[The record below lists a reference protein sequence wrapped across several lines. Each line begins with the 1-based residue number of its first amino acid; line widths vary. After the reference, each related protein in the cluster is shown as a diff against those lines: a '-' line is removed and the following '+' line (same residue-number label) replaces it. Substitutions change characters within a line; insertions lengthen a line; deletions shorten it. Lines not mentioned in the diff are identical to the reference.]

1 MSWYESNVNKKTV
14 KTMENTKHLKA
25 NEGVKKLKGLVEAI
39 NVCLFS
45 TFLKKNDGAT
55 CRPMSAQEV
64 DSEGN
69 VWFFS
74 GIDSDKNREIK
85 QDNLVQLV
93 FSHPGKSSYMI
104 VNGVAEISTDPKRIE
119 ELWTPVAKIWFKEGK
134 DDSNISLIKVNTKS
148 AYYWDTD
155 VNKMIN
161 FFKFIAS
168 VATGSNLV
176 TGVQG
181 SIKV

>member
-1 MSWYESNVNKKTV
+1 
-14 KTMENTKHLKA
+14 MENTKNLKA
-25 NEGVKKLKGLVEAI
+25 NEGVEKLKELVEAI
-39 NVCLFS
+39 NICLFS

-64 DSEGN
+64 DAEGN
-69 VWFFS
+69 IWFFS
-74 GIDSDKNREIK
+74 DINSDKNREIK

-93 FSHPGKSSYMI
+93 FSHPGKNSYMI
-104 VNGVAEISTDPKRIE
+104 VNGVAEISFDRHKIE
-119 ELWTPVAKIWFKEGK
+119 KLWSPSAKIWFEKGK
-134 DDSNISLIKVNTKS
+134 DDPNISLIKVTTKT
-148 AYYWDTD
+148 AYYWDSEGS
-155 VNKMIN
+155 KMVN
-161 FFKFIAS
+161 FFKFLAS

>member
-1 MSWYESNVNKKTV
+1 
-14 KTMENTKHLKA
+14 MENTKNLKA
-25 NEGVKKLKGLVEAI
+25 NEGVEKLKELVTAI
-39 NVCLFS
+39 NICLFS
-45 TFLKKNDGAT
+45 TNLKRNDGAT

-64 DSEGN
+64 DAEGN
-69 VWFFS
+69 IWFFS
-74 GIDSDKNREIK
+74 DINSDKNREI
-85 QDNLVQLV
+85 QEDNAVQLI

-104 VNGVAEISTDPKRIE
+104 VNGMAEISTDRKKIE
-119 ELWTPVAKIWFKEGK
+119 ALWTPVAKIWFEQGK
-134 DDSNISLIKVNTKS
+134 DDPNLSLIKVNTKS

-155 VNKMIN
+155 GNKMIN
-161 FFKFIAS
+161 FFKFLAS

>member
-1 MSWYESNVNKKTV
+1 
-14 KTMENTKHLKA
+14 MENTKNLKA
-25 NEGVKKLKGLVEAI
+25 NEGVEKLKELVTAI
-39 NVCLFS
+39 NICLFS
-45 TFLKKNDGAT
+45 TNLKRNDGAT

-64 DSEGN
+64 DAEGN
-69 VWFFS
+69 IWFFS
-74 GIDSDKNREIK
+74 DINSDKNREIRE
-85 QDNLVQLV
+85 DNAVQLI

-104 VNGVAEISTDPKRIE
+104 VNGMAEISTDRKKIE
-119 ELWTPVAKIWFKEGK
+119 ALWTPVAKIWFEQGK
-134 DDSNISLIKVNTKS
+134 DDPNLSLIKVNTRS

-155 VNKMIN
+155 GNKMIN
-161 FFKFIAS
+161 FFKFLAS

>member
-1 MSWYESNVNKKTV
+1 
-14 KTMENTKHLKA
+14 MENTKNLKA
-25 NEGVKKLKGLVEAI
+25 NEGVEKLKELVTAI
-39 NVCLFS
+39 NICLFS
-45 TFLKKNDGAT
+45 TNLKRNDGAT

-64 DSEGN
+64 DAEGN
-69 VWFFS
+69 IWFFS
-74 GIDSDKNREIK
+74 DINSDKNREI
-85 QDNLVQLV
+85 QEDNLVQLV

-104 VNGVAEISTDPKRIE
+104 VNGVAEISLDRQKIE
-119 ELWTPVAKIWFKEGK
+119 ELWTPVAKIWFEQGK
-134 DDSNISLIKVNTKS
+134 DDPNLSLLKVNTKS

-155 VNKMIN
+155 GNKMIN
-161 FFKFIAS
+161 FFKFLAS